1 LDAEPIYQHESF
13 PESPAIHV
21 AVLPDVEPTAFRWVR
36 VGAEEEG
43 IPCREAPALAESSA
57 SGGADPAAAAYAAAQ
72 ESRLGVGVAVGRGRV
87 TLHEA
92 HMPAEHPVWEFP
104 FGGDLRQACRLVGCN
119 AGRMVKRM
127 PLRFDQ
133 ESGLSVDE
141 ENRSRSSGGVRGVA
155 AQETAAQEMPGAEA
169 QADTADIAAIVV
181 RIVRA
186 LQGRGVV

>member
-1 LDAEPIYQHESF
+1 VLDAEPIYQRESF

-21 AVLPDVEPTAFRWVR
+21 AVLPDVESIAFRWVR

-43 IPCREAPALAESSA
+43 IPCRETPAQAESRA
-57 SGGADPAAAAYAAAQ
+57 LDGGDPVAAAYAAAQ
-72 ESRLGVGVAVGRGRV
+72 ESRLGVGVAVGCGRV

-92 HMPAEHPVWEFP
+92 HMPAERPVWEFP
-104 FGGDLRQACRLVGCN
+104 LSGDLRQACRLGGCN

-127 PLRFDQ
+127 PLRFEQ
-133 ESGLSVDE
+133 EDAFSVGED
-141 ENRSRSSGGVRGVA
+141 NQSRCLGGVAPSGMTA
-155 AQETAAQEMPGAEA
+155 PETTGAEA
-169 QADTADIAAIVV
+169 PVDAADLAAIVV

>member
-1 LDAEPIYQHESF
+1 MDAEPIYQRESF

-21 AVLPDVEPTAFRWVR
+21 AVLPDVESTTFRWVR

-43 IPCREAPALAESSA
+43 IPCREAP
-57 SGGADPAAAAYAAAQ
+57 SGEDPVAAAYAAAQ
-72 ESRLGVGVAVGRGRV
+72 ASRLGVGVAVGRGRV

-92 HMPAEHPVWEFP
+92 HMPAERPVWEFP
-104 FGGDLRQACRLVGCN
+104 LAGDPRQACRLVGCN

-127 PLRFDQ
+127 PLRFEQ
-133 ESGLSVDE
+133 EAAFSVVQ
-141 ENRSRSSGGVRGVA
+141 ENQSRSLGGVSGFA
-155 AQETAAQEMPGAEA
+155 PSEMTAPEKAGAEA
-169 QADTADIAAIVV
+169 QVDAADVAAIVV